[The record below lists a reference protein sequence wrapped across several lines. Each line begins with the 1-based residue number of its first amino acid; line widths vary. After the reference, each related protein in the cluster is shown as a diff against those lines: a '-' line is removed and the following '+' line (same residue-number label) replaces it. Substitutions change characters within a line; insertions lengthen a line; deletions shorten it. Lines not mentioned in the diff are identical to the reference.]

1 MTPALR
7 RTAVLTAAVLPAPAF
22 AHGTVP
28 GIQGFYTG
36 VLHPFSTSAQV
47 LLLPLLALLIGG
59 LAFRWMSRA
68 LGVFAT
74 GTLLGVLAGL
84 LTGILPDDTA
94 LFAVAICAGALAAL
108 TPGRLPALTLLP
120 AAFGGVLIGM
130 ESVPD
135 PGPLGARIVMIT
147 GALLG
152 ANIAVFYMSMGVNGA
167 LVKFDR
173 PWVRIGFRIGAA
185 WLTAISMVMLAMRY
199 APQPA

>member
-28 GIQGFYTG
+28 GIEGFYTG

-47 LLLPLLALLIGG
+47 LLLPLLALLIGA
-59 LAFRWMSRA
+59 LAGRWMSRA
-68 LGVFAT
+68 LGVFAA
-74 GTLLGVLAGL
+74 GTLAGVLAGF
-84 LTGILPDDTA
+84 LTRVLPDDGA
-94 LFAVAICAGALAAL
+94 LFAVAVGAGTLAAL
-108 TPGRLPALTLLP
+108 APGRLAALTLLP
-120 AAFGGVLIGM
+120 VALGGVLIGM
-130 ESVPD
+130 TSVPD
-135 PGPLGARIVMIT
+135 PGPPGARIVMIT

-167 LVKFDR
+167 LERFDR

-185 WLTAISMVMLAMRY
+185 WLTAISVVMLAMRY
-199 APQPA
+199 APQPG